1 MRKGIRVREIR
12 KDGFSLVELLI
23 VLVII
28 SILMAILI
36 PNMIDATHRARQR
49 ATVGELRAW
58 GNALGAYITEV
69 GILPPGSGVPPG
81 IAASTIHNVLVPYAV
96 SALHDQD
103 KWDNDFLYDAPPLPT
118 PTDYTVVSTGK
129 NGIPDFCVQ
138 PGTWF
143 NYDFDI
149 KISDGI
155 FVCSPS

>member
-1 MRKGIRVREIR
+1 MRKGIRIRGIR

-58 GNALGAYITEV
+58 GNALGAYMAEI
-69 GILPPGSGVPPG
+69 GILPPGPGVFPG
-81 IAASTIHNVLVPYAV
+81 VATSTIHNVLVPYAV

-103 KWDNDFLYDAPPLPT
+103 KWDNDFLYDAPTLSPT
-118 PTDYTVVSTGK
+118 VYTVMSTGK
-129 NGIPDFCVQ
+129 NGAPDLCVS
-138 PGTWF
+138 PASWF
-143 NYDFDI
+143 NYSEDI

-155 FVCSPS
+155 FICSPS